1 MSKKL
6 VVGIFVWSLLGL
18 VASAALIIAAI
29 AIAALSDSLIMR
41 GDDVVGIERN
51 PSVVAAVT
59 MAAVGALVLII
70 ASVGQFVAWVGAVVN
85 TFALEDKT
93 WFVILLVAGLVSLGF
108 IATLVYV
115 LAGPDGTKQ
124 VTAQGARPVSAGA

>member
-1 MSKKL
+1 
-6 VVGIFVWSLLGL
+6 
-18 VASAALIIAAI
+18 
-29 AIAALSDSLIMR
+29 
-41 GDDVVGIERN
+41 
-51 PSVVAAVT
+51 

>member
-115 LAGPDGTKQ
+115 LAGPDGTKH

>member
-6 VVGIFVWSLLGL
+6 LVGIFVWSLLGL